1 MNEEIG
7 NNEYVYKI
15 LEENTTTDII
25 DGKEV
30 IVKKVYIER
39 VSKKRIEY
47 KKEYMK
53 EYMKEYYERN
63 TDNIKEKNKETM
75 KQKYQ
80 NDPEYRELVKA
91 KRREY
96 YLKNTQ

>member
-1 MNEEIG
+1 MS

-15 LEENTTTDII
+15 LEENVTTNII

-30 IVKKVYIER
+30 IVQKVYVER
-39 VSKKRIEY
+39 IAKKRIEY

-53 EYMKEYYERN
+53 DYYEKN
-63 TDNIKEKNKETM
+63 NESIKEKNKETI
-75 KQKYQ
+75 KQKYK
-80 NDPEYRELVKA
+80 NDEEYRELVKA

-96 YLKNTQ
+96 YLKNKK